1 MTQMKNAF
9 IFPGQASQYIGMGKD
24 LYENISNASDF
35 VNRTTEII
43 GMDLKKY
50 CFYGSEDDLKQT
62 QITQPA
68 IFVHSIAVRGILKE
82 KGFYPDAVAG
92 HSLGE
97 YSALVAAGSLSYDDG
112 LRLVKRRGELMQEAG
127 EKFPGTMAAI
137 IGLDKAQIYDL
148 CDRVKDSGI
157 CQPANFNSPGQV
169 AISGEKAAILK
180 AIEVAREM
188 GARKAVELEVSGAFH
203 SPLMAFAQNG
213 LKEALEITEFQ
224 DAEIPVFMNVHAR
237 PVQHKD
243 DIRQLLFEQL
253 TRPVLW
259 EELVQN
265 MVQSG
270 ISRFYEV
277 GPGKVLTGLLKRID
291 KSVSCREIG
300 TIEAI
305 SQMEQEVV

>member
-1 MTQMKNAF
+1 MKNAF

-43 GMDLKKY
+43 GLDLKTY
-50 CFYGSEDDLKQT
+50 CFYGSENDLKQT
-62 QITQPA
+62 NITQPA

-82 KGFYPDAVAG
+82 KGIYPDAVAG

-137 IGLDKAQIYDL
+137 IGLEKAQIYEL
-148 CDRVKDSGI
+148 CEQVKEYGI

-169 AISGEKAAILK
+169 AISGERPAVLK
-180 AIEVAREM
+180 AIEIARTM

-203 SPLMAFAQNG
+203 SPLMGYAQDG
-213 LKEALEITEFQ
+213 LREALEITEFQ
-224 DAEIPVFMNVHAR
+224 DAEIPVFMNVHAQ

-243 DIRQLLFEQL
+243 DIRQLLYDQL
-253 TRPVLW
+253 TLPVLW

-265 MVQSG
+265 MIQSG

-291 KSVSCREIG
+291 KSVSCQEIG
-300 TIEAI
+300 TIDAI
-305 SQMEQEVV
+305 LQIEQEVA